1 MTINT
6 LIRHLSIVLYVF
18 CISTISLFADT
29 GSKQDVLISDED
41 SVEVFTYNIL
51 EPTISSIQPNSL
63 KRIENLSDDSAI
75 LKEHIALSNALSLES
90 VSPFNVETRDL
101 TDYSIGQIPISTS
114 ISPTGGRIYNIPI
127 PVAAGWS
134 AVPQVAIYY
143 NSQSGNGAVG
153 YGWNISGISSIEL
166 RNKNYYYDGKY
177 KHAEYDSD
185 EAAYSLD
192 GMPIVNSE
200 GELDGYDY
208 ATPKGN
214 ILIKKHLTS
223 SGIVSYFTVL
233 YPDGSKGTF
242 GYTSNSSYR
251 TSYPLTKIED
261 VNGNS
266 VNFSYSL
273 WSNHYY
279 ITSITYGKDAVITF
293 HYENRNDVGN
303 YVYRAGT
310 GGSYPYKR
318 ISQIVSDDGEN
329 EICQYTM
336 TYDYKDDVS
345 LLKEINCIS
354 DNSSYKPLTFT
365 YGIDSEYSTEEA
377 FGLKGQNFFLKYFTQ
392 TDDVDILYK
401 RGKFIPGGSNDGI
414 IMLPNFDNYDKI
426 DSKLHWFTRY
436 YKYGSTYSKDQT
448 ILCNL
453 SAVEYSYQFEI
464 KAGEGFQRIDAVD
477 VNGDGTDELVKINNS
492 CSVQDNTDFKI
503 YIYSFDRYGT
513 SYCDSLSFRVADGT
527 HNPCFDNPAKCDYY
541 YGNFRGTGKK
551 MLVIA
556 TRNQSKFVLVDLSSK
571 TKISE
576 TSLITMSD
584 EVAGLILATDFE
596 NDGQDDLCHITDNGM
611 DIYSLSP
618 IYGSSFTKKRTYS
631 GVTKS
636 SLYYEPTYT
645 INGLPSETPGTP
657 YVLDINGDGYNDI
670 AYAPNLNVEVGDITV
685 NSPTWNVSI
694 FNGKNFSTQY
704 KQLYTRQKDDEIVFM
719 DVDKDGLPDM
729 LHFQNSRL
737 YLIPNVNGS
746 FQKQNTYTNISTEDN
761 AELIPCDIS
770 AFGTH
775 GEILTVA
782 GPYVNVYAF
791 NVNHSTNRLLTQ
803 FKDSFDVQ
811 YYNTYG
817 NISQNDGTYLTDYSR
832 SYNSSSGFMRQR
844 IPLSV
849 LYGSYAVA
857 GSSTITNEY
866 YTYYDAVFNNRGIGF
881 CGFGKTRCIDYVHG
895 YTTISEYDPE
905 KMGTPIRISR
915 TLQGSTNTPFEET
928 INSYDNHSTTY
939 GKLNPRLINSET
951 INYVSGI
958 TTSTAITYDSYDYP
972 TLTTITRSLSDGIN
986 HTEKISNT
994 YDHNI
999 LEDKYVLGVITEK
1012 SVIKNNGSTESNLS
1026 WKEKSVITY
1035 DDCYRPLTRKDY
1047 VGDYGYISSQFR
1059 PILPL
1064 PDSLIILSDTDEQ
1077 LVVDGTLQ
1085 PIDTTIIRPVI
1096 TRYDATNLVAETQW
1110 TYDSYGNVI
1119 SEKTAPYGATS
1130 FVGNTYVYDGIGRY
1144 LVSSTNSLGQ
1154 TTTFSGYNKF
1164 GKPTTATDFRGR
1176 TTLYTY
1182 DEWGNLIKT
1191 EYPDGTIE
1199 ENKMDWGGQGLFT
1212 VITTASGHPTTI
1224 IHYDALGRDIRNGTQ
1239 RYNSQWQYIDK
1250 VYDSKGRLQKES
1262 MPFRGTSATYWN
1274 EIAYDNYNRKTRLTE
1289 ASGKVSTWTYNGT
1302 SMTSYQNGIES
1313 TRTYDANGG
1322 LISLSDVGGE
1332 IIYTLRDDGQ
1342 PSEVVAPGNV
1352 TTAFSYDEYGR
1363 RKKIVDPSAGT
1374 QTDNVVY
1381 NSDGSS
1387 VATHTNPNGSIVTYT
1402 DRYGRTTRVERPG
1415 EYNTDY
1421 TYDSNGLLVSEISSN
1436 GTSKSYTYD
1445 GYDRVLS
1452 LTETVPDGKWL
1463 KKTYTYTTGSNV
1475 NTIAYESQNGVIATE
1490 SFAYS
1495 NGTNIRIGL
1504 QGTHIRLINAE
1515 NEFGQPT
1522 SVTTGGITR
1531 TYSYNAYGMP
1541 TRRTMGSVMD
1551 YSYTFDPLKGNL
1563 MSRTD
1568 NLRNQ
1573 TETFGYDALNR
1584 LTAIDDRE
1592 ITYADNGN
1600 ITSIDSV
1607 GDMTYDNSAK
1617 PYQVTS
1623 LTLEEDIVPSR
1634 VQNVTYTCYSRPSI
1648 MTEGGRSAAFTYN
1661 GDGARVKMNVSD
1673 GATSVLARYYIG
1685 NQYELDVTPNG
1696 TTERLYLGGDAYSAP
1711 AVYIKEGSG
1720 AWTFYNIGRD
1730 YLGNITHIATADGI
1744 LVEENSY
1751 DPWGRLRNPE
1761 TKEIY
1766 SLSTEPEL
1774 MLGRGYTGHE
1784 HLTWFGLINMNARLY
1799 DPVLG
1804 RFLSPDPFVQMPDFT
1819 QNFNRYS
1826 YCLNNPLVYVD
1837 ENGEFVF
1844 SIFLGPIGAV
1854 IDAACWGAV
1863 TGAATYTLS
1872 VAFSDGGFDN
1882 WDWNSFGS
1890 SAGWGALSG
1899 ALSFGIGELYG
1910 ALGNFA
1916 GDLGTNLLRGT
1927 THGLAQ
1933 GGINYLKGGDFGTG
1947 FVSGMLGSLSADFMI
1962 GQNLTA
1968 GETLLLSA
1976 VSSGFGSV
1984 MTGGNFWEGASI
1996 GLTTAGL
2003 NHLQHLSG
2011 RHNFVTRLLRH
2022 YKQGNGEDYMLSH
2035 YEFQY
2040 LMENGKI
2047 ITDTI
2052 TMGDDG
2058 YSTANISFYGSN
2070 FDLANSF
2077 GTATVKY
2084 KQSSNGNHYL
2094 AFKDNY
2100 NFDPKPW
2107 GERSYGAEI
2116 LTRMGA
2122 MLNGVS
2128 FMIYYNKGLFL

>member
-1 MTINT
+1 MMTINR

-18 CISTISLFADT
+18 CISAISLFADT

-75 LKEHIALSNALSLES
+75 LKKHIALSNALSLES
-90 VSPFNVETRDL
+90 VSPLNVETRDV
-101 TDYSIGQIPISTS
+101 TEYSVGQIPISTS
-114 ISPTGGRIYNIPI
+114 VSPTGGRIYSIPI
-127 PVAAGWS
+127 PVASGWS
-134 AVPQVAIYY
+134 AVPQVAISY

-177 KHAEYDSD
+177 QHAEYDSN
-185 EAAYSLD
+185 EAVYSLD

-200 GELDGYDY
+200 VELDGYDY

-223 SGIVSYFTVL
+223 SGIISYFTAL

-242 GYTSNSSYR
+242 GYTNNASYR

-261 VNGNS
+261 VNGNT
-266 VNFSYSL
+266 VYFSYSL
-273 WSNHYY
+273 WNNHYY
-279 ITSITYGKDAVITF
+279 ITSITYGMDAVITF
-293 HYENRNDVGN
+293 QYDNRNDVGT

-318 ISQIVSDDGEN
+318 ISKIVSDDGEN

-336 TYDYKDDVS
+336 TYEYKDDVS

-365 YGIDSEYSTEEA
+365 YGIDSEYTAEEA
-377 FGLKGQNFFLKYFTQ
+377 FGLSGQNFFLKYFTQ

-401 RGKFIPGGSNDGI
+401 RGKFIPGGFNDGI
-414 IMLPNFDNYDKI
+414 IMLPKFDTYDKI
-426 DSKLHWFTRY
+426 DSKFHWATLSRY

-464 KAGEGFQRIDAVD
+464 KAGEGFQRIDAED
-477 VNGDGTDELVKINNS
+477 INGDGTDELVKINNS
-492 CSVQDNTDFKI
+492 CSVQDKTDFKI

-513 SYCDSLSFRVADGT
+513 SRCDSLSFRVADGT
-527 HNPCFDNPAKCDYY
+527 HNPCFDNPAECDYY
-541 YGNFRGTGKK
+541 YGDFRGTGKK

-618 IYGSSFTKKRTYS
+618 IYGSTFTKKRTYS
-631 GVTKS
+631 GVSKS
-636 SLYYEPTYT
+636 DLYYEPTYT

-657 YVLDINGDGYNDI
+657 YILDINGDGYNDI

-685 NSPTWNVSI
+685 NSPTWNISI
-694 FNGKNFSTQY
+694 FNGKSFSTQY

-746 FQKQNTYTNISTEDN
+746 FQRQNTYTNISTEEN

-770 AFGTH
+770 AFGTN

-803 FKDSFDVQ
+803 FKDSFDIL

-817 NISQNDGTYLTDYSR
+817 NISQNDGAYLTDYSR

-844 IPLSV
+844 IPLTV

-857 GSSTITNEY
+857 GGGTIANEY

-881 CGFGKTRCIDYVHG
+881 CGFGKTRCIDYVRG

-905 KMGTPIRISR
+905 KMGIPMRISR
-915 TLQGSTNTPFEET
+915 TLQGSTNNPFEET

-951 INYVSGI
+951 IDYVSGI
-958 TTSTAITYDSYDYP
+958 TTNTAITYDSYDYP
-972 TLTTITRSLSDGIN
+972 TLTTITKSLSDGIN

-999 LEDKYVLGVITEK
+999 SEDKYVLGLITEK
-1012 SVIKNNGSTESNLS
+1012 SVIKNNGNTESNLS

-1035 DDCYRPLTRKDY
+1035 DDYCRPLTRKDY
-1047 VGDYGYISSQFR
+1047 VGKYGSTSSPLQ

-1064 PDSLIILSDTDEQ
+1064 PDTLIVNTIAEEELAI
-1077 LVVDGTLQ
+1077 DGTLLQ
-1085 PIDTTIIRPVI
+1085 IDTTLIRPII

-1110 TYDSYGNVI
+1110 TYDNYGNVI
-1119 SEKTAPYGATS
+1119 FEMTAPYGATS
-1130 FVGNTYVYDGIGRY
+1130 FTGNTYTYDGIGRY
-1144 LVSSTNSLGQ
+1144 MISYTNSLGKM
-1154 TTTFSGYNKF
+1154 TTYAGYNKF
-1164 GKPTTATDFRGR
+1164 GKPTNVTDYRGR
-1176 TTLYTY
+1176 TTSYTY
-1182 DEWGNLIKT
+1182 DEWGNQIKT
-1191 EYPDGTIE
+1191 EHQDGTIE
-1199 ENKMDWGGQGLFT
+1199 ETIMDWGGQGLFT
-1212 VITTASGHPTTI
+1212 VTSTASGNPTVIT
-1224 IHYDALGRDIRNGTQ
+1224 HYDALGREIRTGTQ
-1239 RYNSQWQYIDK
+1239 RYNSQWQYVDK
-1250 VYDSKGRLQKES
+1250 IYDSKGRLQKES
-1262 MPFRGTSATYWN
+1262 LPFRGTSATYWN
-1274 EIAYDNYNRKTRLTE
+1274 EIEYDNYNRKTRLTE
-1289 ASGKVSTWTYNGT
+1289 ASGKLSTWTYSGT
-1302 SMTSYQNGIES
+1302 SVTSCQNGIES
-1313 TRTYDANGG
+1313 TRTYDANGN
-1322 LISLSDVGGE
+1322 LTSVTDAGGT
-1332 IIYTLRDDGQ
+1332 ITYTLRDDGQ
-1342 PSEVVAPGNV
+1342 SSEVIAPGNV
-1352 TTAFSYDEYGR
+1352 KTTFSYDEYGR
-1363 RKKIVDPSAGT
+1363 RKQIVDPSAGT
-1374 QTDNVVY
+1374 QSDNIVY
-1381 NSDGSS
+1381 NNDGSS
-1387 VATHTNPNGSIVTYT
+1387 VATHTNPNGTIITYS
-1402 DRYGRTTRVERPG
+1402 DKYGRTTKIERPG
-1415 EYNTDY
+1415 EYTTDY
-1421 TYDSNGLLVSEISSN
+1421 VYNADNLLISETSSN
-1436 GTSKSYTYD
+1436 GTSKSYIYD
-1445 GYDRVLS
+1445 GYDRVS
-1452 LTETVPDGKWL
+1452 SITETVPDGKWL
-1463 KKTYTYTTGSNV
+1463 KKTYTYTSGSNV
-1475 NTIAYESQNGVIATE
+1475 SSISYESQSGTIGTE
-1490 SFAYS
+1490 TFSYS
-1495 NGTNIRIGL
+1495 YGNIVRIGL
-1504 QGTHIRLINAE
+1504 MQHHIRLITGE
-1515 NEFGQPT
+1515 NDFGQPT
-1522 SVTTGGITR
+1522 SLTTGNITR
-1531 TYSYNAYGMP
+1531 TYSYTPYGMP

-1551 YSYTFDPLKGNL
+1551 YSYSFDPLKGNL

-1584 LTAIDDRE
+1584 LTVIDDRE
-1592 ITYADNGN
+1592 ITYSDNGN

-1607 GDMTYDNSAK
+1607 GDMAYDNSAK

-1623 LTLEEDIVPSR
+1623 LTLEDDVVPSR

-1661 GDGARVKMNVSD
+1661 GDGDRVKMYVSN
-1673 GATSVLARYYIG
+1673 GATSVLSRYYIG
-1685 NQYELDVTPNG
+1685 NQYELDVTPTG

-1730 YLGNITHIATADGI
+1730 YLGNITHIATAAGT

-1761 TKEIY
+1761 TREIY
-1766 SLSTEPEL
+1766 SLGTEPEL

-1837 ENGEFVF
+1837 ENGE
-1844 SIFLGPIGAV
+1844 ILGWILL
-1854 IDAACWGAV
+1854 
-1863 TGAATYTLS
+1863 GAA
-1872 VAFSDGGFDN
+1872 VVGGYNLWQN
-1882 WDWNSFGS
+1882 WDNAEGGWDKLAAFG
-1890 SAGWGALSG
+1890 AGAIGGAMIVAAGLTSGIATIALAGAGSGGLINYTNELIAQTGKNFEGIENVDKDKLTASTISGVVSG
-1899 ALSFGIGELYG
+1899 ALTGIASTYFMV
-1910 ALGNFA
+1910 NPIVI
-1916 GDLGTNLLRGT
+1916 N
-1927 THGLAQ
+1927 
-1933 GGINYLKGGDFGTG
+1933 GIKSPLF
-1947 FVSGMLGSLSADFMI
+1947 S
-1962 GQNLTA
+1962 
-1968 GETLLLSA
+1968 SA
-1976 VSSGFGSV
+1976 VSSGIISGISHMSSSMVYDTCMGADFNEALNNSYNGFWKSV
-1984 MTGGNFWEGASI
+1984 FTGAVLGA
-1996 GLTTAGL
+1996 TKTAATML
-2003 NHLQHLSG
+2003 
-2011 RHNFVTRLLRH
+2011 
-2022 YKQGNGEDYMLSH
+2022 YKGYNPV
-2035 YEFQY
+2035 
-2040 LMENGKI
+2040 NGKKI
-2047 ITDTI
+2047 VHDPKGLPYDCYVPKD
-2052 TMGDDG
+2052 MVENQYRQGDYGYIVDG
-2058 YSTANISFYGSN
+2058 RYQSVVRVDPPTPV
-2070 FDLANSF
+2070 NSKGPNEWHF
-2077 GTATVKY
+2077 HL
-2084 KQSSNGNHYL
+2084 NGNKEHI
-2094 AFKDNY
+2094 
-2100 NFDPKPW
+2100 FDWSKWPW
-2107 GERSYGAEI
+2107 K
-2116 LTRMGA
+2116 L
-2122 MLNGVS
+2122 
-2128 FMIYYNKGLFL
+2128 